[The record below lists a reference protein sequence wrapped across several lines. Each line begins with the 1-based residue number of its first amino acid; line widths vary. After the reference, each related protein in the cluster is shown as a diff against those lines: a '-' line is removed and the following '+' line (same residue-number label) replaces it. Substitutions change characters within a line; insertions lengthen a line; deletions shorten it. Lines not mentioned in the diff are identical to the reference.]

1 MRSVSKTNKE
11 TNIDK
16 KLDEES
22 GKENSLFGSEDDKR
36 RWVEEWSQ
44 KFMTIINQN
53 QLN

>member
-36 RWVEEWSQ
+36 RWVEESLL
-44 KFMTIINQN
+44 KEFNDMTT
-53 QLN
+53 